1 MICQSVERVY
11 FSANRPNTI
20 HFHLYPL
27 PTPAHLMLHV
37 FAYVRLVRAG
47 SEAIMYGYAKVEKL
61 NLSKNTEN
69 ERSLIITV
77 AGAFG

>member
-1 MICQSVERVY
+1 
-11 FSANRPNTI
+11 
-20 HFHLYPL
+20 
-27 PTPAHLMLHV
+27 MLHV